1 METTKKGLH
10 VGIDADKIVVAPYS
24 LRLKT
29 GRAVRRRFGSVT
41 ELVPAPPSGRSRE
54 DRMRFAV
61 QLTLPLVFLSAVLS
75 VVGIPWWAPAAG
87 TVLLVGF
94 VVWEQARAARTGSI
108 AVPSDD
114 DNVPVLVAPEERAA
128 YHRALVVSRR
138 IRRTWPALGDL
149 VDPADADRTLTSA
162 LGELAVLMGRRQQ
175 IRRLRAELSEVKHR
189 ELPADSPAVAALA
202 AQRARIETLWRKT
215 GRQANRMLGALN
227 TAALAGE
234 SLIREQRIHDTA
246 REAELAISRLAAA
259 GPAPAVEAGPELAE
273 RTAAVIAAY
282 RELGAGS

>member
-1 METTKKGLH
+1 MGT
-10 VGIDADKIVVAPYS
+10 DADKIVVAPYP

-54 DRMRFAV
+54 DRVRFAV
-61 QLTLPLVFLSAVLS
+61 QLTLPLAFLGAVLG
-75 VVGIPWWAPAAG
+75 VAGIPWWVPAAG

-114 DNVPVLVAPEERAA
+114 DVPVLVAPEERAA
-128 YHRALVVSRR
+128 YDRALVVSRR

-149 VDPADADRTLTSA
+149 VDPADADRTLTRA
-162 LGELAVLMGRRQQ
+162 LAELAVLMGRRQQ

-189 ELPADSPAVAALA
+189 ELPPDSAAVTALA
-202 AQRARIETLWRKT
+202 AQRARIEALWRDT

-259 GPAPAVEAGPELAE
+259 DPTPAVESRPGFAE